1 MYKNFLNKIPILNFL
16 KRIILAERTN
26 RIQKR
31 FQGKAVINSLKN
43 INTNSYNQYKKI
55 REAEH
60 QIGRF
65 ENMIKISKEIDKLNI
80 QGDIVEFGTWEG
92 VGLHMIDMSFGKSTD
107 RKLIGIDSFEGLPE
121 SSSIWKKGSFK
132 NTSFDSVEEY
142 LNKSIVNCTKGFT
155 LIKGWYNDPI
165 VKESLYSTVSNVAAF
180 HLDADLGSSTKDAL
194 NIIEKY
200 LINRKD
206 PLFIMFDDW
215 GCHPDEVPDA
225 FYEWEDKAKNIYN
238 FKAEKF
244 SSTNLT
250 RYIKLSF
257 E

>member
-1 MYKNFLNKIPILNFL
+1 MIKSVLKNLFLL
-16 KRIILAERTN
+16 K
-26 RIQKR
+26 
-31 FQGKAVINSLKN
+31 FLKN
-43 INTNSYNQYKKI
+43 IVFLLRSHIVEKRFKGKAIVQSLKKIQPDSYNKYKNI

-65 ENMIKISKEIDKLNI
+65 LNMIKVAKEIDKLNLK
-80 QGDIVEFGTWEG
+80 GDIVEFGTWEG
-92 VGLHMIDMSFGKSTD
+92 VGLHLIDMSFGKQTN
-107 RKLIGIDSFEGLPE
+107 RMLVGIDSFEGLPH
-121 SSSIWKKGSFK
+121 SSSIWKKGSFS
-132 NTSFDSVEEY
+132 NTSLTSVEEY
-142 LNKSIVNCTKGFT
+142 LDKSIINCHKGFS
-155 LIKGWYNDPI
+155 LIKGWYDDPS
-165 VKESLYSTVSNVAAF
+165 VRTSLYSKVSNVAAF
-180 HLDADLGSSTKDAL
+180 HLDSDLGSSTNDAL

-215 GCHPDEVPDA
+215 GCHADEVPDA
-225 FYEWEDKAKNIYN
+225 FYEWKNHAEKVYN
-238 FKAEKF
+238 FKVEKF